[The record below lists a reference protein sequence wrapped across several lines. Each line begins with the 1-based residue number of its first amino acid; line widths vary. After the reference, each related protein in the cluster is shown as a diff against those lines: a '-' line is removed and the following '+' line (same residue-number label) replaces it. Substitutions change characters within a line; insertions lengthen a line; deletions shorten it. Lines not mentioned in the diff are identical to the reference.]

1 MTAYSLSC
9 YNITSYLVIM
19 QDKNIQK
26 SGFPE
31 NEGYNPC
38 MGRKLTKPRPKLGAH
53 LMALRVNAGW
63 SQEELAQR
71 VGVPQQT
78 IAFWEQT
85 DKPPRS
91 DILLK
96 LADALDVSI
105 QTLLTENGNAVAVK
119 KKGGPNGKLRKIFE
133 DASRLPRR
141 QQEKIAEF
149 VSAFIN
155 QYKQNGVQSR

>member
-1 MTAYSLSC
+1 
-9 YNITSYLVIM
+9 
-19 QDKNIQK
+19 
-26 SGFPE
+26 
-31 NEGYNPC
+31 
-38 MGRKLTKPRPKLGAH
+38 MGRKFTKTRPKLGAH
-53 LMALRVNAGW
+53 LAALRVNAGL
-63 SQEELAQR
+63 SQEDLAQR
-71 VGVPQQT
+71 IGVLQQT

-91 DILLK
+91 QILLK
-96 LADALDVSI
+96 LAEALDVSI
-105 QTLLTENGNAVAVK
+105 QTLLTENGVVAVK

-155 QYKQNGVQSR
+155 QYRQSH

>member
-1 MTAYSLSC
+1 MQEKKYPKASLA
-9 YNITSYLVIM
+9 
-19 QDKNIQK
+19 
-26 SGFPE
+26 E
-31 NEGYNPC
+31 NAGYNSL
-38 MGRKLTKPRPKLGAH
+38 MGRKLTKTRPKLGAH
-53 LMALRVNAGW
+53 LMTLRINAGW
-63 SQEELAQR
+63 SQEDLAQR

-91 DILLK
+91 EILIK
-96 LADALDVSI
+96 LAEALDVSI
-105 QTLLTENGNAVAVK
+105 QTLLTENGVVAVK

-149 VSAFIN
+149 VSAFVN
-155 QYKQNGVQSR
+155 QYKQNGTQSR

>member
-1 MTAYSLSC
+1 MTGL
-9 YNITSYLVIM
+9 
-19 QDKNIQK
+19 
-26 SGFPE
+26 PE
-31 NEGYNPC
+31 NAGYNPC
-38 MGRKLTKPRPKLGAH
+38 MGRKLTKPRSKLGAH
-53 LMALRVNAGW
+53 LMMLRINAGW
-63 SQEELAQR
+63 SQEDLAQR

-91 DILLK
+91 EVLLK

-105 QTLLTENGNAVAVK
+105 QTLLTENGVVAVK

-149 VSAFIN
+149 VSAFVN
-155 QYKQNGVQSR
+155 QYKQNGAQSR

>member
-1 MTAYSLSC
+1 MDYNSL
-9 YNITSYLVIM
+9 
-19 QDKNIQK
+19 
-26 SGFPE
+26 
-31 NEGYNPC
+31 
-38 MGRKLTKPRPKLGAH
+38 MGRKFTKTRPKLGAH
-53 LMALRVNAGW
+53 LAALRINAGL
-63 SQEELAQR
+63 SQVDLAQR
-71 VGVPQQT
+71 VGVLQQT

-91 DILLK
+91 EILLK
-96 LADALDVSI
+96 LAEALDV
-105 QTLLTENGNAVAVK
+105 TVEALLAENGVAAVK

-155 QYKQNGVQSR
+155 QHNQSGAR

>member
-1 MTAYSLSC
+1 MD
-9 YNITSYLVIM
+9 YNLL
-19 QDKNIQK
+19 
-26 SGFPE
+26 
-31 NEGYNPC
+31 
-38 MGRKLTKPRPKLGAH
+38 MGRKFTKTRPKLGAH
-53 LMALRVNAGW
+53 LAALRVNAGL
-63 SQEELAQR
+63 SQEDLAQR
-71 VGVPQQT
+71 IGVLQQT

-91 DILLK
+91 EILLK

-105 QTLLTENGNAVAVK
+105 QTLLTENGGPVAVK
-119 KKGGPNGKLRKIFE
+119 KKGGPDGKLRKIFE

-155 QYKQNGVQSR
+155 QYRQSHSR